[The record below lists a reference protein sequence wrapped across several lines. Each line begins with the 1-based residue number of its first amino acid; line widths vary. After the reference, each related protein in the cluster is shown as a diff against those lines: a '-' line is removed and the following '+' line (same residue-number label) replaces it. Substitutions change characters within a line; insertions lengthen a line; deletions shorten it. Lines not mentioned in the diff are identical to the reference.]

1 MRVGYQMSGVKSQA
15 ESGRVDS
22 WVQGKGK
29 SRQLTDSSGRI
40 MRKLRV
46 SLTDACNF
54 RCDYCMPKDAIF
66 APSSGHLTVSELC
79 EICSRLVSMGIEELR
94 LTGGEPT
101 LRPDFQAI
109 LAALATLPVAKK
121 GITTNGQLLSRHLEG
136 AWDTGWK
143 HLNIS
148 LDSLDPGRF
157 ERITGGGDFR
167 KVMGAIEKAAAMGFE
182 VKINMVVMRDVN
194 DDELEDF
201 AGWSARSGLE
211 IRFLELMKI
220 GPAQDR
226 HFQRFVSA
234 AEMLTRLQSKR
245 LLKPVPLRNDSTA
258 FVFTTHDGARLGFI
272 ASESMPFCGACS
284 RLRLSAAGVLR
295 SCLMDPFGLSLRH
308 AAPEQYPEILAK
320 VMARKPLGRIE
331 QMSESM
337 HMIGG

>member
-1 MRVGYQMSGVKSQA
+1 MGSVRQLIDP
-15 ESGRVDS
+15 SGRV
-22 WVQGKGK
+22 
-29 SRQLTDSSGRI
+29 L
-40 MRKLRV
+40 RKLRV

-54 RCDYCMPKDAIF
+54 RCTYCMPANAIF
-66 APSSGHLTVSELC
+66 TPSIGHLSLPELRD
-79 EICSRLVSMGIEELR
+79 ICSNLVSMGIEELR

-101 LRPDFQAI
+101 LRSDFQAV
-109 LAALATLPVAKK
+109 LTALSTLPVSKR
-121 GITTNGQLLSRHLEG
+121 GITTNGQLLARHLDG

-182 VKINMVVMRDVN
+182 VKVNMVVMRGIN

-220 GPAQDR
+220 GPALDR
-226 HFQRFVSA
+226 HLQRFVSA
-234 AEMLTRLQSKR
+234 AEMVTRLESKR
-245 LLKPVPLRNDSTA
+245 VLRPVPMRNDSTA
-258 FVFTTHDGARLGFI
+258 FVFATNDGARLGFI
-272 ASESMPFCGACS
+272 ASESKPFCGTCS
-284 RLRLSAAGVLR
+284 RLRLSPAGVLR

-308 AAPEQYPEILAK
+308 ASAEQYPDLLDK
-320 VMARKPLGRIE
+320 VMAGKPLGRIE
-331 QMSESM
+331 LMSEAM
-337 HMIGG
+337 HAIGG